1 MRESLSNQLLAG
13 KSEPRERQFAHC
25 AMLEEVIVRDGIY
38 PFEYLSSVVG
48 SSIFSCQSA
57 SGEKSCRYV

>member
-48 SSIFSCQSA
+48 SSIFRQYGLHRA
-57 SGEKSCRYV
+57 TGGAW